1 MSIKASFLIELN
13 LESEV
18 EVLTYGSFLLNKLP
32 IFAEWSKLIDLLPG
46 LTPPHDSSFPKL
58 EPNYL
63 SLHLDWMVEKYLK
76 NIKVTRTD
84 WASKNNV
91 RKN

>member
-46 LTPPHDSSFPKL
+46 LTPPWFFISKIRTKL
-58 EPNYL
+58 FIIAFR
-63 SLHLDWMVEKYLK
+63 LDGWEVSEEH
-76 NIKVTRTD
+76 
-84 WASKNNV
+84 
-91 RKN
+91 